1 MTVVHAGPSYFQLD
15 TEIEELK
22 TVWKNFIVKKVM
34 GKISKPL
41 VTPSTL
47 SMHYSQFLCI
57 TPNGKLFAI
66 VFLPFFKELYACCLR
81 LHRILLSEMIGARN
95 NEEVMV
101 FPGKSAL
108 NNCKS
113 GIEDGGSMLMK
124 LEQFLPLL
132 QLSVSSPS
140 KYLHWVP

>member
-22 TVWKNFIVKKVM
+22 TVWKNFIIKKVI

-41 VTPSTL
+41 VTPNTL
-47 SMHYSQFLCI
+47 SMHYSQFLCM

-66 VFLPFFKELYACCLR
+66 VLLPFFKELYAYCCLG
-81 LHRILLSEMIGARN
+81 LHRILLSEMLRARN

-108 NNCKS
+108 NNFKS
-113 GIEDGGSMLMK
+113 GIEDGGSILMK
-124 LEQFLPLL
+124 L
-132 QLSVSSPS
+132 
-140 KYLHWVP
+140 